1 MNIIKSFIHLFT
13 HLSVESYVVIGVIL
27 LVFLLSFFQLLRLYN
42 ASKHILSA
50 SKGVLLDSAKGK
62 KLEQL
67 CKDYKKTITI
77 NTHEGLK
84 SNIPS
89 AYYFNDLHVSRAYK
103 FNLKML
109 ESTSGSLVG
118 LGLFGTFLGLTLGIS
133 GFDSSNSDN
142 IQQSIQH
149 LLDGMGTAFVTS
161 LVGMLLSLI
170 YTFFEKKN
178 LKGLQRNLLT
188 LTESLD
194 DAYYID
200 DIALQRFNQ
209 ETLLRSL
216 RTDLKNDMEQKIHT
230 VVLTLEDKLT
240 YLSDAG
246 DNVPIGNAVR
256 EILRENTE
264 QSRALKSFSTDL
276 AIQLNDSFDEVLS
289 RQMQQKILP
298 LMENVDATTK
308 AIVEHI
314 DQMAAQVSS
323 PASDMIQNVVTELK
337 NSMKVIM
344 EDFKSSLSK
353 DATHELENLA
363 LQLGTASQAM
373 TDFPRNMENISTTLQ
388 NTIEE
393 VKATISEISNTSADA
408 NTTALR
414 QMQIQSDQMVSKL
427 SDATGKMGEF
437 LNSTISGLSAS
448 FQQSIQ
454 GIAENINDRQT
465 DLIALQE
472 DTTIQTKKL
481 LDSFNQGLDRLVK
494 INEYL
499 DGAMNMFHQAQGQ
512 ISGSTAH
519 LQTITGDMKD
529 ATQILNRNQNEYLS
543 KMQEIQQ
550 NSQRGIDSVAEL
562 IKDSGVM
569 SKDYVA
575 KFEIIKQ
582 GLSAIFSQLQN
593 GLNEYSR
600 TVMDSTQK
608 YLDQYSTSLTQ
619 TTDALASTIQQQN
632 EVTEMLT
639 ETISKIR
646 R

>member
-1 MNIIKSFIHLFT
+1 
-13 HLSVESYVVIGVIL
+13 
-27 LVFLLSFFQLLRLYN
+27 
-42 ASKHILSA
+42 
-50 SKGVLLDSAKGK
+50 
-62 KLEQL
+62 
-67 CKDYKKTITI
+67 
-77 NTHEGLK
+77 
-84 SNIPS
+84 
-89 AYYFNDLHVSRAYK
+89 
-103 FNLKML
+103 ML

-256 EILRENTE
+256 EILTENTE